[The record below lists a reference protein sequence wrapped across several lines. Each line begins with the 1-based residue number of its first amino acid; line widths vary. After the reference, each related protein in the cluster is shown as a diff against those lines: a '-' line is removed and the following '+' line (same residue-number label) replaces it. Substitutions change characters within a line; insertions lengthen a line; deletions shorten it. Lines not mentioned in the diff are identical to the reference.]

1 MSSRVKDKFG
11 VCVVGCGDMG
21 TTHAKAWMRG
31 DAGRVVAVVD
41 MDEAR
46 AQKLAKECGLDRHYT
61 DHKEAVARPDV
72 QIVSVCT
79 PTCFHAPISIFAMEH
94 GKHVLSEKPIA
105 LTVADAEQMI
115 AASERCRVKLAIG
128 LVRRCSRTTTVAAE
142 RLAQG
147 AIGRPAMFRCAQV
160 LEIRPKRAMHD
171 RHQNNGPIVDTC
183 CHNFDMWRVCFA
195 SEPVRVTARGFTFGS
210 NKPELSHLRD
220 LAVDTAAII
229 VEFASGD
236 LGVMTLSWGMPAGT
250 RCPGGEDILGPN
262 GIIRVSFPGEITIT
276 SGPKEEK
283 ITGLTD
289 DTHLIQ
295 ATAFARAVSAGTP
308 VKATARDGLTALKV
322 SLAVLE
328 SIATGKTVEIS

>member
-1 MSSRVKDKFG
+1 MDVEDFSMTTSSASGRFG

-41 MDEAR
+41 IDEAR
-46 AQKLAKECGLDRHYT
+46 AQKLAKGCGLDRHYT
-61 DHKEAVARPDV
+61 DYKEAIPRPDC

-105 LTVADAEQMI
+105 LTVADAEKMI
-115 AASERCRVKLAIG
+115 ATSERCRAKLAIG
-128 LVRRCSRTTTVAAE
+128 
-142 RLAQG
+142 
-147 AIGRPAMFRCAQV
+147 RPVMFRCAQV
-160 LEIRPKRAMHD
+160 IEIRPKRAMHD

-195 SEPVRVTARGFTFGS
+195 SEPVRVTARGFTFGA
-210 NKPELSHLRD
+210 NKPELSHLKE

-229 VEFASGD
+229 VEYASGD
-236 LGVMTLSWGMPAGT
+236 LGVMNISWGMPPGT
-250 RCPGGEDILGPN
+250 KCPGGEDILGPD
-262 GIIRVSFPGEITIT
+262 GIIKISFPGEITVQK
-276 SGPKEEK
+276 GPKEEK
-283 ITGLTD
+283 ITGLND

-295 ATAFARAVSAGTP
+295 TTAFARAVSEGAP
-308 VKATARDGLTALKV
+308 VKATARDGLIALKV
-322 SLAVLE
+322 SLAALE
-328 SIATGKTVEIS
+328 SIATGKTVSIS